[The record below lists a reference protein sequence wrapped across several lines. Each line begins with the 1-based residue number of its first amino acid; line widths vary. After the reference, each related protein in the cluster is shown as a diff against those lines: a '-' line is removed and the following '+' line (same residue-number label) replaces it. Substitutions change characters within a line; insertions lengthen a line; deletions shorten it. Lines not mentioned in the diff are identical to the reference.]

1 MLLGHHRCSTGTCG
15 VHVVQ
20 LACCRR
26 PVCSI
31 CDSDWYCHKCGL
43 CKQVM
48 CTMLW
53 GVLKAVSAGRCLCF
67 RSNPFQLVLYRQA
80 LRLNTSAPAAEPHT
94 FSVQANPCLQ
104 ASSVNRGGSGYACVS
119 CAIHSYPLA
128 ADQQCFGTRIQ
139 PLLQC
144 KPGRLWHRQN
154 FDM

>member
-15 VHVVQ
+15 GHVVQ
-20 LACCRR
+20 VACCRR

-48 CTMLW
+48 CTMLL

-104 ASSVNRGGSGYACVS
+104 ASNVNRGGSGYALCLM
-119 CAIHSYPLA
+119 CN
-128 ADQQCFGTRIQ
+128 
-139 PLLQC
+139 PLLPTSCRPTVLLHQDSTSAAVQA
-144 KPGRLWHRQN
+144 RQALALVEL
-154 FDM
+154 